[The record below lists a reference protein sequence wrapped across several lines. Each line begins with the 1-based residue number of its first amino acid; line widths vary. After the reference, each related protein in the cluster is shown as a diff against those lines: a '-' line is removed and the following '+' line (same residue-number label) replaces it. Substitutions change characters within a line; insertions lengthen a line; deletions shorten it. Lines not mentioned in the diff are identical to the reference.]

1 VGVLMKKRNQSYSE
15 KLKPVVLY
23 FDDLERIIEILNEI
37 SDDVKISTKE
47 YQFENIEEVKK
58 IEGETINSLS
68 FDTHRPGL
76 SLTLE
81 PGGIFLHVFSETP
94 ALRGIF
100 EILKQLLHNRRRKFA
115 WLYND
120 LSMVFGGVL
129 IGGSTW
135 FLFPGISKKN
145 PYLISAGC
153 ACIILGVIYWWW
165 SWQVYFRRYST
176 IFLKRRAELPSFW
189 KDKRDQIILAI
200 ISAVIGSLIT
210 VVATKL
216 LH

>member
-1 VGVLMKKRNQSYSE
+1 MKKRNQSFSA

-23 FDDLERIIEILNEI
+23 FDDLEKIIEILKEI
-37 SDDVKISTKE
+37 SNDLEISTKD

-58 IEGETINSLS
+58 IERETINSLS

-81 PGGIFLHVFSETP
+81 PDGIFLHVFNETP

-100 EILKQLLHNRRRKFA
+100 EILKQFLHSRRRKFA
-115 WLYND
+115 WLYNPIC
-120 LSMVFGGVL
+120 MVFGGAI
-129 IGGSTW
+129 IGIATW
-135 FLFPGISKKN
+135 FLLPGISKKN
-145 PYLISAGC
+145 PYLISVGC

-165 SWQVYFRRYST
+165 TWQVDFKRYST

-189 KDKRDQIILAI
+189 KDKRDQIIVAI